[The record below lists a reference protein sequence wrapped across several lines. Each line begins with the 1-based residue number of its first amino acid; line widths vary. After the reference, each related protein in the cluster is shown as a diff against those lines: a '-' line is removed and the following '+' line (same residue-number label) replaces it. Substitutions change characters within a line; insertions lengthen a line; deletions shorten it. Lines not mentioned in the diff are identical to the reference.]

1 MPERGGCGQDQES
14 KSSSCADDDLEKTGM
29 TMADVIAAQMEA
41 ELLKEDA
48 VGWPRQRSSNTCS
61 AETWMQTQITA
72 FVLGLICSKTAIQQK
87 FRRKEAEYLET
98 EMILKNTL
106 KLEV

>member
-1 MPERGGCGQDQES
+1 MPERGGCGQDQKS

-48 VGWPRQRSSNTCS
+48 VGWPRQRSSTTCS
-61 AETWMQTQITA
+61 AETWMRTQITA
-72 FVLGLICSKTAIQQK
+72 FVLGLICSNTAIQQK
-87 FRRKEAEYLET
+87 FRREEAKYLET
-98 EMILKNTL
+98 EMILNNTL